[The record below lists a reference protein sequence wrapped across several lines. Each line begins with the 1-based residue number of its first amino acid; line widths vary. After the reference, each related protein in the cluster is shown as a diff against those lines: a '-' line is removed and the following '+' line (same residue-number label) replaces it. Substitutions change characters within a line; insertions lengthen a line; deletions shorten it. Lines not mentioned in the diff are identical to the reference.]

1 MLIPFWKRWSV
12 EERCYVFDIESA
24 WTYKFQE
31 LFTRNSLH
39 CSHFFIFLE
48 KKEKDDF
55 HWNPHSVNRADCSL
69 NVDSFQ
75 MKRTNF
81 MWIGWMFRF
90 HEKKNRRRQKRKC
103 LRVGRKNS
111 GTACIQTIWMSTYPN
126 PIYVIKNA
134 NRKRF
139 TWKIPSEMLV
149 DMQKMV
155 ATVVETEMLKG
166 VWFKDRS

>member
-1 MLIPFWKRWSV
+1 MFSISKVLEHTNFKSFSLEIPFTVAIFSFSWK
-12 EERCYVFDIESA
+12 
-24 WTYKFQE
+24 KNQQ
-31 LFTRNSLH
+31 
-39 CSHFFIFLE
+39 

>member
-1 MLIPFWKRWSV
+1 MLIPFWNRWSV

-31 LFTRNSLH
+31 LFTRNSVH

-48 KKEKDDF
+48 KNQQKKEKDDF

-90 HEKKNRRRQKRKC
+90 HTKKID
-103 LRVGRKNS
+103 VGRK
-111 GTACIQTIWMSTYPN
+111 G
-126 PIYVIKNA
+126 NA
-134 NRKRF
+134 WKWGEKIPAPRVSKPFECQHTLIRF
-139 TWKIPSEMLV
+139 TLLRA
-149 DMQKMV
+149 Q
-155 ATVVETEMLKG
+155 TENGSHEKSHLKC
-166 VWFKDRS
+166 WLTCRKW